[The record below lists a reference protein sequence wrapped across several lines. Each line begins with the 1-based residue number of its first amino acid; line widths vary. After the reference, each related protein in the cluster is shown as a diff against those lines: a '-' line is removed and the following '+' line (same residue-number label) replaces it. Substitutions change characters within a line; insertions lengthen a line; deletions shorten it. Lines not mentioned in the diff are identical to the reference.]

1 MTKLGRR
8 KRKTVSSSLNF
19 ECCITVQQEEDRVGH
34 RTSATMAA
42 NNASATPALI
52 EMWKVLM
59 QIKTNTEKLV

>member
-1 MTKLGRR
+1 M
-8 KRKTVSSSLNF
+8 NF

-59 QIKTNTEKLV
+59 QIKKNTEKLV